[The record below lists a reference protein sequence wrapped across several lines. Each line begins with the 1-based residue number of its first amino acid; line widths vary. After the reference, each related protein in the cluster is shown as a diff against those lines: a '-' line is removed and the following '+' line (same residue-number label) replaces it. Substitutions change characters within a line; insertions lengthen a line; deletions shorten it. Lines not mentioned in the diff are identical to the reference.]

1 MSDNYRTSILEEA
14 IQLINGDRN
23 NDYGDPLDDFKT
35 TASLW
40 QTYLARTIEARGHLM
55 LLPHDVAV
63 LMNLL
68 KIARIS
74 WSPEKG
80 DHWADIAGYTGCGWD
95 CVQRQEVPIACFYCD
110 NGYFCDCNEAN
121 AESTQE
127 GF

>member
-23 NDYGDPLDDFKT
+23 DSYGDPVDDFKT

-40 QTYLARTIEARGHLM
+40 QTYLSRTISARGRLVLM
-55 LLPHDVAV
+55 PHDIAV
-63 LMNLL
+63 MMDLL

-74 WSPEKG
+74 WSPEKR
-80 DHWADIAGYTGCGWD
+80 DHWADLGGYTGLGWD